1 MNAFNTST
9 SFSSLTSIEYLIFPP
24 FVVLPFFFFS
34 FPCPVVVTGAVEGSQ
49 SVKEAHRG
57 LMRTVLPACLESRTV
72 SLAFVWECVHMCGS
86 QN

>member
-24 FVVLPFFFFS
+24 FVVLPFFFS
-34 FPCPVVVTGAVEGSQ
+34 CPVVVTGAVEGSQ

-57 LMRTVLPACLESRTV
+57 LMRTVLPKHV
-72 SLAFVWECVHMCGS
+72 SSLGLFL
-86 QN
+86 

>member
-24 FVVLPFFFFS
+24 FVVLPFFLFFS
-34 FPCPVVVTGAVEGSQ
+34 CPVVVTGAVEGSQ

-57 LMRTVLPACLESRTV
+57 LMRTVLPKRV
-72 SLAFVWECVHMCGS
+72 SSLGLFL
-86 QN
+86 

>member
-9 SFSSLTSIEYLIFPP
+9 SFSSLASIEYLIFPP

-57 LMRTVLPACLESRTV
+57 LMRTVLPKRV
-72 SLAFVWECVHMCGS
+72 SSLGLFL
-86 QN
+86 